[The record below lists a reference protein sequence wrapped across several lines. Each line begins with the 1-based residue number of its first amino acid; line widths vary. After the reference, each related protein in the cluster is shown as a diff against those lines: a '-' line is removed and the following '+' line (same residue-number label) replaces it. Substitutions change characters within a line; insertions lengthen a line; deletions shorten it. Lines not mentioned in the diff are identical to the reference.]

1 MVFCFAVRS
10 KAHEGRE
17 ISEASDSVVRLKF
30 SCFFFFFCSIFATS
44 AYVRINPSSRF
55 TLEYPLF
62 VHIHATPA
70 FLLPCHA

>member
-30 SCFFFFFCSIFATS
+30 SCFFFFFFAAS
-44 AYVRINPSSRF
+44 LRQVLMSG
-55 TLEYPLF
+55 
-62 VHIHATPA
+62 
-70 FLLPCHA
+70 